1 MVIRA
6 MKSNLK
12 KSNGSALIKIFLPI
26 LLVLVLVGLLFWSNE
41 KVGTDGPVTTHKM
54 ASGVAKFYATFR
66 SSFSQGDKK
75 LNDYII
81 ELPEPEVSVTK
92 QLEQRASKVRPANAN
107 WTGERKRRSF
117 KENDTIKTALE
128 NFGKEESM
136 EVIWD
141 LKYDYI
147 IKNHFQE
154 HTNLK
159 QLSEK
164 IAKTVNNDYDGQ
176 VKSYFCPQERALVL
190 TANGNQYVNDF
201 CQLTTSKR
209 RQAIDKNR
217 AKDYQLRQRLGGDN

>member
-1 MVIRA
+1 
-6 MKSNLK
+6 MKSNLRK
-12 KSNGSALIKIFLPI
+12 HNGSALVKVLLPI
-26 LLVLVLVGLLFWSNE
+26 ALVLFVVGLLFWSNE
-41 KVGTDGPVTTHKM
+41 QVGTDGPVTTHKM

-66 SSFSQGDKK
+66 SSFSQGDQK
-75 LNDYII
+75 LDDYTI

-117 KENDTIKTALE
+117 KENDTIRTALQK
-128 NFGKEESM
+128 FGKEENM

-190 TANGNQYVNDF
+190 TAANNKYVKDF
-201 CQLTTSKR
+201 CHLTTSKR
-209 RQAIDKNR
+209 RQALDKSR
-217 AKDYQLRQRLGGDN
+217 AKDYQLKQRLSTDN